1 MYNFTTYQSHK
12 LISSEMKLKI
22 LSQLKTKFAN
32 LGFGEK
38 AFDGVAEYLSKTVTK
53 EEDIETA
60 LGGVEPLLKAFQ
72 GDVDKVRTELAQK
85 KTELEELKK
94 KSTEPEKQDPPADE
108 PAWFKTY
115 REEQTKKLEAIE
127 KESQNFK
134 AEKAKET
141 RSAQVAAKVKEL
153 GIPDWRMKGV
163 AVPDNLDDAGIT
175 TFLTDIKQDMITA
188 GLSGKAQS
196 GLSATKEDAL
206 KQMATELVDKYGV
219 EEKK

>member
-1 MYNFTTYQSHK
+1 
-12 LISSEMKLKI
+12 MKVKI
-22 LSQLKTKFAN
+22 LAQLKTKYAN
-32 LGFGEK
+32 LGFGDK
-38 AFDGVAEYLSKTVTK
+38 AFDGVADYLSKTVT
-53 EEDIETA
+53 EETQIETA
-60 LGGVEPLLKAFQ
+60 IGGVEPLLKAFQ

-94 KSTEPEKQDPPADE
+94 KSTEPAKKDPPAEDE
-108 PAWFKTY
+108 PAWFKAWK
-115 REEQTKKLEAIE
+115 EEQTKKIEAIE
-127 KESQNFK
+127 KENQSFK

-163 AVPDNLDDAGIT
+163 AVPENLDDAGIT
-175 TFLTDIKQDMITA
+175 TFLTEIKQDMITA
-188 GLSGKAQS
+188 GLSGKPQS

>member
-1 MYNFTTYQSHK
+1 
-12 LISSEMKLKI
+12 MKVKI
-22 LSQLKTKFAN
+22 LAQLKTKYAN
-32 LGFGEK
+32 LGFGDK
-38 AFDGVAEYLSKTVTK
+38 AFDGVADYLSKTVT
-53 EEDIETA
+53 EETQIETA
-60 LGGVEPLLKAFQ
+60 ISGVESLLKAFQ

-85 KTELEELKK
+85 KTELEDLKK
-94 KSTEPEKQDPPADE
+94 KSTEPIKIDPPAEDE
-108 PAWFKTY
+108 PAWFKAWK
-115 REEQTKKLEAIE
+115 EEQTKKIEAIE
-127 KESQNFK
+127 KENQSFK

-163 AVPDNLDDAGIT
+163 AVPENLDDAGIT
-175 TFLTDIKQDMITA
+175 TFLTEIKQDMITA
-188 GLSGKAQS
+188 GLSGKPQS

>member
-1 MYNFTTYQSHK
+1 
-12 LISSEMKLKI
+12 MKVKI
-22 LSQLKTKFAN
+22 LAQLKTKYAN
-32 LGFGEK
+32 LGFGDK
-38 AFDGVAEYLSKTVTK
+38 AFDGVADYLSKTVTK

-60 LGGVEPLLKAFQ
+60 TAGVEPLLKAFQ

-94 KSTEPEKQDPPADE
+94 KSTEPGKTDPPKPDPEE
-108 PAWFKTY
+108 PAWFKTWK
-115 REEQTKKLEAIE
+115 EEQTKKLEAIE
-127 KESQNFK
+127 KENQAFK

-163 AVPDNLDDAGIT
+163 AVPDNLDEAGIT
-175 TFLTDIKQDMITA
+175 TFLTEIKQDMITA
-188 GLSGKAQS
+188 GLSGKPQS
-196 GLSATKEDAL
+196 GLLATKEDAL
-206 KQMATELVDKYGV
+206 KQMAMELVDKYSV

>member
-1 MYNFTTYQSHK
+1 
-12 LISSEMKLKI
+12 MKVKI
-22 LSQLKTKFAN
+22 LAQLKTKYAN
-32 LGFGEK
+32 LGFGDK
-38 AFDGVAEYLSKTVTK
+38 AFDGVAEYLTKTVT
-53 EEDIETA
+53 EETQIETA
-60 LGGVEPLLKAFQ
+60 IGGVESLLKAFQ

-94 KSTEPEKQDPPADE
+94 KSTEPEKKDPPAEDE
-108 PAWFKTY
+108 PAWFIAYK
-115 REEQTKKLEAIE
+115 EEQTKKIEAIE
-127 KESQNFK
+127 KENQSFK

-163 AVPDNLDDAGIT
+163 AVPENLDDAGIT
-175 TFLTDIKQDMITA
+175 TFLTEIKQDMITA
-188 GLSGKAQS
+188 GLSGKPQS